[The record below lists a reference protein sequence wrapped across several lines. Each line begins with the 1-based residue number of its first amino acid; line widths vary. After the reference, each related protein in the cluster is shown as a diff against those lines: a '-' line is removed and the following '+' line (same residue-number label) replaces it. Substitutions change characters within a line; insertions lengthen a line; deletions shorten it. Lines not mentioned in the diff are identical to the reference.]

1 MYCAGFLVATAAT
14 GIVNST
20 IDFNTG
26 MINVVEYVDIAK
38 EDIEKWLESHTLQ
51 SPFQDI
57 RTKIDSYFS
66 QQK

>member
-51 SPFQDI
+51 DI